1 MEFFK
6 PHSDETF
13 TKKGTVICKDSLF
26 YLDED
31 KEKCTI
37 SNNRAIN
44 GDVVLV
50 NENEV
55 VAIEKRTR
63 EYIVGILHLNINQK
77 FGFTKRGVPI
87 IKFSP
92 LSNKYPTFMV
102 PSKSRERKALLCVI
116 TINKWKTTNKNPVGQ
131 IEHIIGPVGI
141 IEHELQGLLYKN
153 QMCPLGKSKQRNPK
167 SILSNEDIQ
176 KHKWIVPKKP
186 NEYDYETFSIDPE
199 GCRDIDDAI
208 HVKELDDN
216 TYEIGIHIADVA
228 SKLDMEKI
236 KFCFYSTV
244 YFDGGKVDNMLNDD
258 FTFNQASL
266 GNGEIK
272 GAVSLILNVTI
283 SEDSLSVKTNSFCF
297 KSCYVKNKALS
308 YEEADYL
315 INTTDK
321 LSPSKETAKEA
332 LCSLNKIAKI
342 MNRENYTESCETFI
356 PATKMVEHFMLLYN
370 SLTAETLYSYSK
382 NTILRSHKQTSGLFF
397 EKSSPK
403 LTEFINRLNQNAAKY
418 VVNADNES
426 EITHEG
432 LGFTYYTHATSP
444 IRRYIDILNQ
454 TNLLRYITCQP
465 LLDTTQEQ
473 LDRVNLFNK
482 NLRKFYNNYKK
493 LKLVFDN
500 QIENKD
506 FEAYVIQIKRN
517 TVKVF
522 IPELDIE
529 HNCQLISNKLE
540 CLDLVSTSEPIES
553 DKFSDYFSWIEI
565 AGTKI
570 SLYDCV
576 KVNITTLP
584 KELFFNKKLYCK
596 IIDPAIDILE

>member
-6 PHSDETF
+6 PHSTKTF
-13 TKKGTVICKDSLF
+13 TERGTLLCKDHAF
-26 YLDED
+26 YLN
-31 KEKCTI
+31 EKCDKIQIT
-37 SNNRAIN
+37 NNRAIH
-44 GDVVLV
+44 GDLVLI
-50 NENEV
+50 NNNEV

-77 FGFTKRGVPI
+77 FGITKRGVPI

-92 LSNKYPTFMV
+92 ISNKYPTFMV
-102 PSKSRERKALLCVI
+102 PCKSRERKALLCVI
-116 TINKWKTTNKNPVGQ
+116 TINKWETTNKNPVGQ
-131 IEHIIGPVGI
+131 IEKIIGPVGI
-141 IEHELQGLLYKN
+141 IENELQGLLYKN
-153 QMCPLGKSKQRNPK
+153 QLCPLGKSKQRNPK
-167 SILSNEDIQ
+167 SILRNEEVQ
-176 KHKWIVPKKP
+176 KHKWISPRET

-199 GCRDIDDAI
+199 GCKDIDDAL
-208 HVKELDDN
+208 HLEDLGDN
-216 TYEIGIHIADVA
+216 NYKIGIHIADVA
-228 SKLDMEKI
+228 SKLDIEKI

-272 GAVSLILNVTI
+272 EAVSLILNITI
-283 SEDSLSVKTNSFCF
+283 SKDNLEVKTNSFYF
-297 KSCYVKNKALS
+297 KSSYVRNTALS
-308 YEEADYL
+308 YEEADNL
-315 INTTDK
+315 INTPEK
-321 LSPSKETAKEA
+321 LSPAKETAKKS
-332 LCSLNKIAKI
+332 LSILNKIAKI
-342 MNRENYTESCETFI
+342 MKKEKELTPINESI

-382 NTILRSHKQTSGLFF
+382 NTILRSHKQSPSSFSD
-397 EKSSPK
+397 KSSPK

-418 VVNADNES
+418 LVNSEDEAD
-426 EITHEG
+426 ITHEG
-432 LGFTYYTHATSP
+432 LGYTYYTHATSP

-465 LLDTTQEQ
+465 LLNTTQEQ

-493 LKLVFDN
+493 LKIVFDN

-517 TVKVF
+517 SVKLF

-529 HNCQLISNKLE
+529 HNCQIISNKLE
-540 CLDLVSTSEPIES
+540 CLDWVSTSSPTSS
-553 DKFSDYFSWIEI
+553 DKFSEYFSWIEI
-565 AGTKI
+565 AGTRI

-596 IIDPAIDILE
+596 IIDPIIDILE